1 MGRMLC
7 AAFGAKAFSGVRL
20 ELPSS
25 EPKANGSYDRSV
37 PVEQTLALVPQ
48 LRKRFGITRIADTTR
63 LDRPDIPTFSAVVP
77 HSDLLSV
84 FNGKGETRDAA
95 MASAV
100 MEAVERQVMGAP
112 SVKTHRRSVRDV
124 CRLLDLEALGLL
136 PRAYDLETDCAWGTD
151 LLSGDD
157 VPVPMHAVQ
166 CPWNGERLFP
176 MSSSNGMA
184 SGNTL
189 TEALYHG
196 LAELVERHVWSL
208 FYVRCELV
216 PRFYQRGANDA
227 AAAEVLRFPTGDA
240 YLDELARR
248 IEEAGLS
255 LRVMILQERG
265 LPIAALAT
273 IVEPNSDPPMAHQG
287 MGCSLSPAHAIGRA
301 ITECVQSRVV
311 DIQGAR
317 DDLLRPDDP
326 PRVTGEH
333 TRRPRALPK
342 DRWFL
347 DLPARELM
355 LHEIL
360 DRSSRDL
367 AYDLRLMLELLREG
381 ELGPIVAI
389 QISPGDLPVSVVRI
403 VAPSF
408 ETTFSTGRIGRRGT
422 ALFSPFHLVK
432 EKSTCL

>member
-1 MGRMLC
+1 MGRALC
-7 AAFGAKAFSGVRL
+7 TSFGAAAASGVRL
-20 ELPSS
+20 QLPLS

-37 PVEQTLALVPQ
+37 PLRETLALVPE

-77 HSDLLSV
+77 HSDLLSL
-84 FNGKGETRDAA
+84 FNGKGATREAA
-95 MASAV
+95 IVSAV

-112 SVKTHRRSVRDV
+112 AVQTHRRSVRDI
-124 CRLLDLEALGLL
+124 CRHIDLESLGLL
-136 PRAYDLETDCAWGTD
+136 PEARGLVTDCAWGTD
-151 LLSGDD
+151 LLGGED
-157 VPVPMHAVQ
+157 VPVPMHAIQ
-166 CPWNGERLFP
+166 CPWRGERLFS
-176 MSSSNGMA
+176 MSSSNGVA

-216 PRFYQRGANDA
+216 PRFYRRDA
-227 AAAEVLRFPTGDA
+227 IDTAAAEVLRFPTGDA

-248 IEEAGLS
+248 IEDAGLV
-255 LRVMILQERG
+255 LRVMILREND
-265 LPIAALAT
+265 LPIVALAT
-273 IVEPNSDPPMAHQG
+273 TVEPGSDPPMAHQG
-287 MGCSLSPAHAIGRA
+287 MGCSLSPVHAIGRA

-317 DDLLRPDDP
+317 DDLLRPNDP

-333 TRRPRALPK
+333 ARRPSLLPK

-355 LHEIL
+355 LQEIV
-360 DRSSRDL
+360 DRSSADL
-367 AYDLRLMLELLREG
+367 AYDFRLMLQLLRQT

-389 QISPGDLPVSVVRI
+389 PISPDDLPVSVVRI
-403 VAPSF
+403 VAPGL

-422 ALFSPFHLVK
+422 ALFSPFHLAK
-432 EKSTCL
+432 EKSTCP